1 MDQTEHARQDP
12 GLNDR
17 AHWKNT
23 ILAGLANYID
33 AGSIVAGAAGL
44 TLWTSMFH
52 LSSSFVGLIG
62 AISSNAISAGVGAL
76 VGGRLCDKLGRKK
89 IYQWDMLLYAFGLL
103 FIIFASASWMLLAGY
118 VIAGLAVGADVP
130 ASWTLIAELAPD
142 GARGKHS
149 GVAQVLWYSGPV
161 VVLLLSLALSP
172 LGILGIRI
180 VFAQLLVVAI
190 CLWFAR
196 RSMRES
202 AIWTAA
208 ERTVR
213 DRAAR
218 ATARSQTAQSKDV
231 PAQEETVV
239 TSFGHVRELFNRR
252 NVSAMLFLIGMYGVW
267 NLWAGTN
274 GFFLPFILRTVGSES
289 QAMSVTIQ
297 CISFVAGIAGIF
309 FVFMRLV
316 DRVNQKALFGTGALL
331 QVIGM
336 LLLCLFHLT
345 LPVALGYV
353 LLSGIGGGFGQQS
366 FFQLWSGELFPTLLR
381 STAQGLMFAV
391 VRISLGFWSLFVP
404 TLTKTGFSTLAWILT
419 GFVAFSG
426 LIGFLFAPRNEGKTL
441 AEIQRERHG
450 PVRVPQTAPAAGA

>member
-1 MDQTEHARQDP
+1 MEQAAQQPSGIST
-12 GLNDR
+12 R

-44 TLWTSMFH
+44 ALWTEMFH

-89 IYQWDMLLYAFGLL
+89 IYQWDMLLYASGLL
-103 FIIFASASWMLLAGY
+103 FIIFAASSWMLLVGY

-130 ASWTLIAELAPD
+130 ASWTLIAEMAPD

-149 GVAQVLWYSGPV
+149 GVAQMLWYTGPV
-161 VVLLLSLALSP
+161 IVLLLSLALAP
-172 LGILGIRI
+172 LGVLGIRL
-180 VFAQLLVVAI
+180 VFAHLFLLALW
-190 CLWFAR
+190 LWFTR

-202 AIWTAA
+202 EVWTTAEQASRSRGGEASAGQAA
-208 ERTVR
+208 L
-213 DRAAR
+213 
-218 ATARSQTAQSKDV
+218 S
-231 PAQEETVV
+231 V
-239 TSFGHVRELFNRR
+239 TSFGRIRELLTRR
-252 NVSAMLFLIGMYGVW
+252 NIGAMLFLVGMYGIW

-289 QAMSVTIQ
+289 QAMSVAIQ
-297 CISFVAGIAGIF
+297 CVSFAAGIASIYF
-309 FVFMRLV
+309 LFMRLS
-316 DRVNQKALFGTGALL
+316 DRVDQKLLFGAGALI

-336 LLLCLFHLT
+336 LLLALFPLT
-345 LPVALGYV
+345 TPIALGYV
-353 LLSGIGGGFGQQS
+353 ILTGVGGGIGQQS

-404 TLTKTGFSTLAWILT
+404 TLSKSGFTTLAWILT
-419 GFVAFSG
+419 GFIVISG
-426 LIGFLFAPRNEGKTL
+426 VIGVVFAPRNEGKTL
-441 AEIQRERHG
+441 EQIQRERHRLDRTRRRA
-450 PVRVPQTAPAAGA
+450 PVPGTS

>member
-1 MDQTEHARQDP
+1 MEHAAQTGGQTGGP
-12 GLNDR
+12 GGGTR
-17 AHWKNT
+17 GSGEHWKNT

-44 TLWTSMFH
+44 TLWTTMFG

-62 AISSNAISAGVGAL
+62 AVSSNAISAGVGAL
-76 VGGRLCDKLGRKK
+76 IGGRLCDKLGRKR
-89 IYQWDMLLYAFGLL
+89 IYQWDMLVYAFGLL
-103 FIIFASASWMLLAGY
+103 FIIFAASSWMLLAGY
-118 VIAGLAVGADVP
+118 VLAGLAVGADVP

-149 GVAQVLWYSGPV
+149 GVAQVLWYCGPV
-161 VVLLLSLALSP
+161 IVLLLSLAMSS
-172 LGILGIRI
+172 LGVLGIRI
-180 VFAQLLVVAI
+180 VFAHLFVLALG
-190 CLWFAR
+190 LWFAR

-202 AIWTAA
+202 EVWTAA

-213 DRAAR
+213 QRAAR
-218 ATARSQTAQSKDV
+218 ATGRPAGQEPDDV
-231 PAQEETVV
+231 PV
-239 TSFGHVRELFNRR
+239 TSFGHVRELFSRR
-252 NVSAMLFLIGMYGVW
+252 NVWAMLFLVGMYGIW

-297 CISFVAGIAGIF
+297 CVSFLAGIAGIY

-316 DRVNQKALFGTGALL
+316 DRVDQKVLFGAGALL

-336 LLLCLFHLT
+336 LLLSLFRLT
-345 LPVALGYV
+345 EPVALGYV

-381 STAQGLMFAV
+381 STAQGVMFAV
-391 VRISLGFWSLFVP
+391 VRIALGFWSLYVP
-404 TLTKTGFSTLAWILT
+404 TLTKAGFSTLAWILT
-419 GFVAFSG
+419 GFVAVSG
-426 LIGFLFAPRNEGKTL
+426 VIGFVFAPRNEGKTL
-441 AEIQRERHG
+441 DQIQRERQ
-450 PVRVPQTAPAAGA
+450 PQVVA

>member
-1 MDQTEHARQDP
+1 MEHTADS
-12 GLNDR
+12 GG
-17 AHWKNT
+17 HWKNT

-52 LSSSFVGLIG
+52 LSTSFVGLVG
-62 AISSNAISAGVGAL
+62 AVSSNAISAGIGAL

-89 IYQWDMLLYAFGLL
+89 IYQWDMLVYAFGLL
-103 FIIFASASWMLLAGY
+103 FIIFAASSWMLLAGY
-118 VIAGLAVGADVP
+118 VLAGLAVGADVP

-149 GVAQVLWYSGPV
+149 GVAQVLWYCGPV
-161 VVLLLSLALSP
+161 IVLLLSLALSP
-172 LGILGIRI
+172 LGVLGIRI
-180 VFAQLLVVAI
+180 VFAHLFVLAI
-190 CLWFAR
+190 GLWLAR

-202 AIWTAA
+202 EVWSRA

-213 DRAAR
+213 ERAAQAAGR
-218 ATARSQTAQSKDV
+218 GEAAA
-231 PAQEETVV
+231 
-239 TSFGHVRELFNRR
+239 TSFGPVRELFSRR
-252 NVSAMLFLIGMYGVW
+252 NTGAMLFLIGMYGIW

-289 QAMSVTIQ
+289 QATSVAIQ
-297 CISFVAGIAGIF
+297 CVSFAAGIASIF

-316 DRVNQKALFGTGALL
+316 DRVDQKLLFGAGALL

-336 LLLCLFHLT
+336 LLLSLFRLT
-345 LPVALGYV
+345 EPVALGYV
-353 LLSGIGGGFGQQS
+353 LLAGLGGGFGQQS

-391 VRISLGFWSLFVP
+391 VRIALGFWSLYVP
-404 TLTKTGFSTLAWILT
+404 TLTKSGFSTLAWILT
-419 GFVAFSG
+419 GFVTVSG
-426 LIGFLFAPRNEGKTL
+426 LIGFVFAPRNEGKTL
-441 AEIQRERHG
+441 DEIQRERQLQG
-450 PVRVPQTAPAAGA
+450 AA